1 MADDDSGEVSTEA
14 DGAPAYNAEGWH
26 TLETAREQW
35 TDAPYQDAILA
46 DLLEISYEQ
55 CLAYAPAPESNLP
68 LPVHYRVA
76 QLMQARNIWN
86 ASKVSPSGDLG
97 DGTYVISPK
106 PLDWM
111 IKQLL
116 RPKRAVPVMF

>member
-1 MADDDSGEVSTEA
+1 MADDDSGVVSTQA
-14 DGAPAYNAEGWH
+14 DDAPPYNDGWH
-26 TLETAREQW
+26 TLDTARDQW
-35 TDAPYQDAILA
+35 VDAPYQDEILS
-46 DLLEISYEQ
+46 DLLAIAQEQ
-55 CLAYAPAPESNLP
+55 CLAYAPGASGTAPTEP
-68 LPVHYRVA
+68 HYRVA